1 MGPLAGHSLFADKE
15 TNVFFVCWSFV
26 FSKHFPSARVCQ
38 AMAVVSLG
46 VYKTVLGHLGDGQDE
61 GSQGTG
67 HPAGAKHVDHEP
79 GEHLHGQDVAQQ
91 ETEEGGLGFK
101 QLHVLHRL
109 AQGSEVLDQL
119 GLSGRNSWLAE
130 EAREAPTPTLHPHH
144 PPQPL
149 LLGSKVCGQRGWSA
163 SLGFPHPHK
172 RCREPEKQGKP
183 LELSSSKSSS

>member
-15 TNVFFVCWSFV
+15 TNVFFLCWSMFV

-101 QLHVLHRL
+101 QLHVLHCL
-109 AQGSEVLDQL
+109 AQGSEVLYQL

-130 EAREAPTPTLHPHH
+130 EAREAPHSH
-144 PPQPL
+144 PPSPPPSTATPPRVQGVWPKGMECQ
-149 LLGSKVCGQRGWSA
+149 LGVPPSPQKV
-163 SLGFPHPHK
+163 
-172 RCREPEKQGKP
+172 
-183 LELSSSKSSS
+183 